1 MKLHKFSD
9 VDAFVALDLPD
20 AEAASGPVRWARKI
34 LQGGAKDLA
43 RSQTYTYAALQMR
56 RSGASAGINAEAP
69 RRAEALAAFVDEA
82 AALVADGT
90 YLPDAAKGV
99 SEHDLAPLRDT
110 DPRSATRL
118 GAVAAE
124 CDGLSA
130 AVAADAAV
138 GLDGRTV
145 VIDGFSAS
153 GPALAEAVAERG
165 GRVVG
170 LGTAEGS
177 LVADDGLDPG
187 ALAEAWAEHCDK
199 ALSALAGNNDGAGK
213 PTRCGASVPT
223 WCSPDPRWGS
233 STTEWPRHSNAG
245 P

>member
-69 RRAEALAAFVDEA
+69 RRAEALA
-82 AALVADGT
+82 
-90 YLPDAAKGV
+90 
-99 SEHDLAPLRDT
+99 
-110 DPRSATRL
+110 
-118 GAVAAE
+118 
-124 CDGLSA
+124 
-130 AVAADAAV
+130 
-138 GLDGRTV
+138 
-145 VIDGFSAS
+145 
-153 GPALAEAVAERG
+153 
-165 GRVVG
+165 
-170 LGTAEGS
+170 
-177 LVADDGLDPG
+177 
-187 ALAEAWAEHCDK
+187 EAWAEHCDK